1 MSKKDQ
7 HCPKSDMRTHECNEC
22 VVSCLYAAGENP
34 DKYNEL
40 RRKEMEMCSK
50 F

>member
-1 MSKKDQ
+1 MSKEDQ
-7 HCPKSDMRTHECNEC
+7 HCPKSDMRTGECQEC
-22 VVSCLYAAGENP
+22 VVSCLYAANENL

-40 RRKEMEMCSK
+40 RRKRMEQCSK